1 MKRNRALKGGAM
13 RSSGNKIDMSNMVVE
28 DNEAVEEG
36 GAFNAENSEYDV
48 VTSTIKANKAKR
60 GAAFRSRSTSC
71 TTSCKRLRIRR
82 STIENNE
89 ASTEAGAID
98 FDGDSSAKPQFW
110 IQDSIMTGN
119 TAGGNPMDFKK
130 RGSQVKIKAI
140 DSTISNIDGGSVDAV
155 CESNQCD
162 ERAESTCE
170 TTATGTTC
178 ACDGT
183 TKHLEGTAC
192 TIHKECTGLGLDVQ
206 IRAPGKAHDRLCG
219 TAEVAELTHKLD
231 AKGIELAQL
240 IETKLVAE
248 GVAADQAYALAVE
261 VFGEINKCE

>member
-1 MKRNRALKGGAM
+1 
-13 RSSGNKIDMSNMVVE
+13 
-28 DNEAVEEG
+28 
-36 GAFNAENSEYDV
+36 
-48 VTSTIKANKAKR
+48 
-60 GAAFRSRSTSC
+60 
-71 TTSCKRLRIRR
+71 
-82 STIENNE
+82 
-89 ASTEAGAID
+89 
-98 FDGDSSAKPQFW
+98 
-110 IQDSIMTGN
+110 MTGN
-119 TAGGNPMDFKK
+119 TAGGSPMDFKK

-162 ERAESTCE
+162 GRAGSTCE

-183 TKHLEGTAC
+183 TKHLEGTVC

-206 IRAPGKAHDRLCG
+206 IRAPDKSHDRLCG